1 MSIKLIAK
9 RIPDE
14 VRSLFI
20 LSDDDP
26 IYKAVAVKDNEH
38 MKLLMKIWKEFV
50 EPHKEISDCSIC
62 INTILT
68 NYRQMKDILIELETE
83 YQYLKQL

>member
-14 VRSLFI
+14 VRSQLI
-20 LSDDDP
+20 LSNDDP
-26 IYKAVAVKDNEH
+26 IYNAVAVKDNEH
-38 MKLLMKIWKEFV
+38 MKLLLKIWKEFV

-68 NYRQMKDILIELETE
+68 NYRQMKDILIELEND
-83 YQYLKQL
+83 YQFLKQL